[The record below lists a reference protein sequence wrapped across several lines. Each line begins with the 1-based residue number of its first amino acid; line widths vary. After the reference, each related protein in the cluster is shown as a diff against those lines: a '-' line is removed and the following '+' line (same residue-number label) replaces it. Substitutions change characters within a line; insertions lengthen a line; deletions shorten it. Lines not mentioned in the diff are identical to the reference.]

1 VSVAL
6 SNPGCGGGGGGG
18 GGVGLITWAQRP
30 EVTSW
35 QSKSKL
41 RYVTG
46 DPHFLSHWK
55 FIYLTEDTRW
65 SVFRTLSSSSA
76 VA

>member
-6 SNPGCGGGGGGG
+6 SNPGCGGGG

-30 EVTSW
+30 EVTS

-41 RYVTG
+41 KVCNRGSKFSVT
-46 DPHFLSHWK
+46 LE
-55 FIYLTEDTRW
+55 IYLFD
-65 SVFRTLSSSSA
+65 
-76 VA
+76 